1 MSPRNRGWVILTIG
15 IAGFVG
21 VGVALQLGAVL
32 GGTEA
37 PSLSPLGGLVEVVFG
52 RVKAS
57 TTTWVLL
64 GLVGVAIVYAVARFV
79 PAKSTRA
86 GGEVEANDRIGRA
99 SDFASA
105 REKSR
110 MKETREVLHPEA
122 VARFHALY
130 EEYLKAAGAGEMS
143 SWWVHHWDAHAK
155 ALFDP
160 NTGVF
165 RHCSPKMH
173 TDGDDAVRFSL
184 VDGDDSP
191 EYLAAIDDP
200 NPNWYTG
207 DQ

>member
-1 MSPRNRGWVILTIG
+1 MSEPEIEPEDPTYEDPDQAQAVEEETDTGDAGSFHGWVM
-15 IAGFVG
+15 
-21 VGVALQLGAVL
+21 ALMAMC
-32 GGTEA
+32 ER
-37 PSLSPLGGLVEVVFG
+37 PSRGHHSVFC
-52 RVKAS
+52 
-57 TTTWVLL
+57 
-64 GLVGVAIVYAVARFV
+64 
-79 PAKSTRA
+79 AKWW
-86 GGEVEANDRIGRA
+86 
-99 SDFASA
+99 
-105 REKSR
+105 
-110 MKETREVLHPEA
+110 LHPEA